1 MFNKNA
7 LIALSGIFLLAGCAG
22 HTLDEDAA
30 RDAQLAE
37 CQLIQDDQERLDC
50 IERITLGDT
59 ATEPAP
65 QSDPT
70 QQY

>member
-1 MFNKNA
+1 MGNKNA

-22 HTLDEDAA
+22 HSIDEDAA
-30 RDAQLAE
+30 RDAKLAE
-37 CQLIQDDQERLDC
+37 CQLIQNDQERLDC
-50 IERITLGDT
+50 IEQVTMGDT
-59 ATEPAP
+59 VTEPAP